1 MIILRELNGDNRRLG
16 CMMTAIF
23 QILPKKNT
31 FKHTRNMVNN
41 YGGRAEGH
49 RPWVLGTLIYEGV
62 KLEKFAKI
70 LFNVGFSFF
79 LVFPSPK

>member
-1 MIILRELNGDNRRLG
+1 
-16 CMMTAIF
+16 
-23 QILPKKNT
+23 
-31 FKHTRNMVNN
+31 MVNN
-41 YGGRAEGH
+41 YGRRAEGH